1 MGFVDL
7 FISVCDL
14 VDAVTRRTHVY
25 DGVGV
30 GGIQAVRR
38 VHEVQ
43 GTLVVCHRLLIGKRP
58 VPQHI
63 GGGGVLGPHRV
74 EGVSGGK
81 RGGHLDLTVHV
92 HRLVEAILSP
102 HFLADALRVK
112 RLVLSAHRSTGRF

>member
-1 MGFVDL
+1 MGLVDL

-38 VHEVQ
+38 VNEVQ
-43 GTLVVCHRLLIGKRP
+43 GTLVIRHRLLISKRP

-63 GGGGVLGPHRV
+63 VGGGVLGLQRV
-74 EGVSGGK
+74 KSVSGGK
-81 RGGHLDLTVHV
+81 RGGHLDLTMHV
-92 HRLVEAILSP
+92 HRLVEAILRP
-102 HFLADALRVK
+102 QFLADALSVK
-112 RLVLSAHRSTGRF
+112 RLVLSAHLSTGRF